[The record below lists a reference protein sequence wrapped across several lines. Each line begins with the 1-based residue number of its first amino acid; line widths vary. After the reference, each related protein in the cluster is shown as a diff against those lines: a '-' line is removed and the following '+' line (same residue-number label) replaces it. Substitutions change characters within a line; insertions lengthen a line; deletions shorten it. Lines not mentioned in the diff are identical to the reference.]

1 MNIVKVSVIIPVYNV
16 EKYLRQCLDSVVNQ
30 TLQDIE
36 IILVDDGSTDS
47 SLDICNEYA
56 QKDER
61 VKVFHQKNLGS
72 GVARNKGID
81 SASGEFI
88 VFMDS
93 DDYYPESDIL
103 ETLYN
108 NAKKHNVNI
117 CGGSFAALN
126 NNYVNKTFDEEFA
139 GYTFENDEIIH
150 YKNYQFDYGYH
161 RFVYDRQFLEENNIK
176 FPDFR
181 RFQDPP
187 FFVQAMFFAEK
198 FYALTKITY
207 LLREGHKSVKW
218 TEKQQL
224 GMLDG
229 IDFNLKFA
237 KKNKL
242 ENLYKNSI
250 LRLNQHYNVIAA
262 CGTINTKFK
271 LLKIYLSLDKKNLK
285 NFCPELS
292 KRIRDFYL
300 HTIFS
305 LKNQNNHKVLTI
317 LGVKFKFRRKP
328 KNVNEYDLCKNMPE
342 EKYPQYLKEWF
353 FRVTGKT
360 LNLENPQTFNE
371 KIQWLKLYDST
382 PLKTK
387 LADKYLVR
395 EYVKEKIGEEYLIP
409 LLGVWQNP
417 DDINFDELP
426 EKFVLKT
433 NHGSGWNIIVKD
445 KSKINVE
452 QAKSQLNEW
461 LHTNYAFCC
470 GLELHYKN
478 IKPLIIAEEYIET
491 NNNDLEDFKFLCFNG
506 QVKYIWVDK
515 NRYTE
520 HKRNIYNI
528 DWILSDKQI
537 SENHVYENFA
547 NCPKPFNLN
556 KMIEFAKILS
566 KGFSFVRVD
575 FYENNKKMYFGELTF
590 TSASGTHIFTPESFN
605 NELGNLVDLKSIKEG
620 KNSEQHTNNTCG
632 R

>member
-1 MNIVKVSVIIPVYNV
+1 MIQVSVVLPVFNASM
-16 EKYLRQCLDSVVNQ
+16 YLKECIDSLITQ
-30 TLQDIE
+30 TLKNIE
-36 IILVDDGSTDS
+36 IICVDDGSSDDS
-47 SLDICNEYA
+47 LKILQDYACLDKRI
-56 QKDER
+56 R
-61 VKVFHQKNLGS
+61 VISQENAGAAN
-72 GVARNKGID
+72 ARNKGID
-81 SASGEFI
+81 SAKGQYLYFLDADDYMDKTALEKLYKKITETSADVCFCRHNLYD
-88 VFMDS
+88 MDS
-93 DDYYPESDIL
+93 QKTLEFDYSVNKKLLPKSFEFSRTDLPQNIL
-103 ETLYN
+103 QICVPNVFIKLY
-108 NAKKHNVNI
+108 KRDFI
-117 CGGSFAALN
+117 LLN
-126 NNYVNKTFDEEFA
+126 NIRFQEIKICNDVCFNHLSLILAQKIAYVDEVLVTYRINSKTNLSSQRGVNCNCVIEAFSHLKKE
-139 GYTFENDEIIH
+139 
-150 YKNYQFDYGYH
+150 
-161 RFVYDRQFLEENNIK
+161 LEERGLFK
-176 FPDFR
+176 CMER
-181 RFQDPP
+181 S
-187 FFVQAMFFAEK
+187 
-198 FYALTKITY
+198 FYLAAKTSFSY
-207 LLREGHKSVKW
+207 E
-218 TEKQQL
+218 L
-224 GMLDG
+224 G
-229 IDFNLKFA
+229 F
-237 KKNKL
+237 
-242 ENLYKNSI
+242 
-250 LRLNQHYNVIAA
+250 
-262 CGTINTKFK
+262 C
-271 LLKIYLSLDKKNLK
+271 DKEQTVFLQ
-285 NFCPELS
+285 
-292 KRIRDFYL
+292 KRINKFLPIQYQLSR
-300 HTIFS
+300 IFS
-305 LKNQNNHKVLTI
+305 LKNKDNHKVLTI

-353 FRVTGKT
+353 VRVTGKI